1 MPPSLEELEKRLR
14 DRKTETE
21 ESIQKR
27 LATAKIEME
36 NKEIYPHIVV
46 NYDGKAHDAA
56 LKIYSIIKND

>member
-36 NKEIYPHIVV
+36 NKKIKLVV
-46 NYDGKAHDAA
+46 N
-56 LKIYSIIKND
+56 